1 MKDVKS
7 LTANISSGT
16 GRAHAYIIEGKAG
29 SSRDEFIK
37 YMLSALLCRE
47 DKPDARPCA
56 SCDAC
61 VQVAASTSPDVVHMI
76 KSGKTGYKV
85 EDANQFMTRLSMSPY
100 GRHLVG
106 VVDNAELMSE
116 VIQNKLLKTLE
127 EPLEGVIILLATG
140 SSDELLSTVRSRCS
154 LIRVQEYEGYSQE
167 ELAYSENLMSG
178 AAMLIAGSA
187 AFHEFRDFTDKH
199 IKTNEDALALIGIA
213 ERSLQRSM
221 AAGKA
226 IRLCADRIEKAE
238 RTAMDISKGMD
249 KSKALKRL
257 FLEINEN
264 KAHIA

>member
-1 MKDVKS
+1 VKDIKS
-7 LTANISSGT
+7 LTANITGGS
-16 GRAHAYIIEGKAG
+16 GRAHAYIIEGKSG
-29 SSRDEFIK
+29 SARDEFIK

-47 DKPDARPCA
+47 EDAYLRPCA
-56 SCDAC
+56 NCDAC
-61 VQVAASTSPDVVHMI
+61 VQVAAATSPDVVYMM

-85 EDANQFMTRLSMSPY
+85 DDATQFMTRLSMRPY
-100 GRHLVG
+100 GRYLIG
-106 VVDNAELMSE
+106 VIDDAELMSE

-127 EPLEGVIILLATG
+127 EPLDDVIILLATG

-154 LIRVQEYEGYSQE
+154 LVRMQEYEGYSHE
-167 ELAYSENLMSG
+167 DLAYSENLMSG

-187 AFHEFRDFTDKH
+187 AFHEFRDFLDKQ

-221 AAGKA
+221 SAGKA
-226 IRLCADRIEKAE
+226 ISLCADRIEKAE
-238 RTAMDISKGMD
+238 RTAMEISKGMD